1 MGKTVLDIVKHERAR
16 SVFTVKFF
24 FLTNTMDCEEKDKHG
39 TFRGWLR
46 DSSKKILSPQLLLP
60 VQ

>member
-1 MGKTVLDIVKHERAR
+1 
-16 SVFTVKFF
+16 
-24 FLTNTMDCEEKDKHG
+24 MDCEEKDKHG
-39 TFRGWLR
+39 PFRGWLR